1 MRDREDEM
9 LFDEGRLRRA
19 LRLEAS
25 EMPPRLDVALLAA
38 RARRERPAL
47 AAAALLSSV
56 LAVVAAAL
64 ALSFVALALPSVA
77 PAFLSEL
84 LGTLLA
90 AGAAAAVPVAERI
103 AVAQQPSVP
112 IALLAALTFAIAYE
126 NAQRKESRRDV
137 RTS

>member
-1 MRDREDEM
+1 MRERDDEM

-25 EMPPRLDVALLAA
+25 ELPPRLDVALIAA
-38 RARRERPAL
+38 RARTDRPAL
-47 AAAALLSSV
+47 AAASLVSSALAILAAAAV
-56 LAVVAAAL
+56 LAFAAL
-64 ALSFVALALPSVA
+64 ALPAIA

-84 LGTLLA
+84 LGTVLA

-103 AVAQQPSVP
+103 AVAQQPTVP

-126 NAQRKESRRDV
+126 YTQRREARRDV